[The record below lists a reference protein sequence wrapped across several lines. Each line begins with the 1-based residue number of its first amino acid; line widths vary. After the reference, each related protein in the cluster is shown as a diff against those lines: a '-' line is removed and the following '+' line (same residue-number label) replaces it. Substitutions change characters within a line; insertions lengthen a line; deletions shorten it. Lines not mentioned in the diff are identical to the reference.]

1 MRIRFTPSARRQFLE
16 GLAYIQRDNPTAARQ
31 FRERAERTL
40 RRLEDYPDSG
50 RIIPE
55 FPDLPHR
62 EVIISPYRFFF
73 RVEKKTVWIVAVWHG
88 AQEVDNPRGAI

>member
-1 MRIRFTPSARRQFLE
+1 MRIRFTPSVRLQFLE
-16 GLAYIQRDNPTAARQ
+16 GLAYSRRDNPTAARQ
-31 FRERAERTL
+31 FRERAEQTL

-62 EVIISPYRFFF
+62 EVIISPYRFFY

-88 AQEVDNPRGAI
+88 AQEVDNPRGAV